1 MVHDIAYYNLYLV
14 SNYAYTNCHQYNKN
28 ADNTCKDN

>member
-1 MVHDIAYYNLYLV
+1 MVHDIAYYKYLV